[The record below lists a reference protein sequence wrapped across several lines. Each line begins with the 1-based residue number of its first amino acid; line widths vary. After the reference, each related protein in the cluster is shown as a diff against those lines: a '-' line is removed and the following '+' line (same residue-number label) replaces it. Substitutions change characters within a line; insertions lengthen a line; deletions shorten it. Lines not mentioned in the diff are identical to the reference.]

1 MHRIAASFFALR
13 SSPEGYEGRVLFPP
27 APGAGHVPERIMVEV
42 ELSRIII
49 NERSDQQ
56 VIVLKEKEGARAF
69 PILIG
74 IYEATAIDRGI
85 KEYRTPRP
93 LTHDLICS
101 ILKGLDVTLKR
112 TVVSDMRNRTFYATL
127 LLEQNGRTLEVD
139 SRPSDAIAISVQ
151 LGTPIFVE
159 EKVFDEVLKD
169 EDQ

>member
-1 MHRIAASFFALR
+1 MI
-13 SSPEGYEGRVLFPP
+13 
-27 APGAGHVPERIMVEV
+27 EV

-56 VIVLKEKEGARAF
+56 VIVLKEKQGQRSF

-101 ILKGLDVTLKR
+101 ILRGLNVTLRR
-112 TVVSDMRNRTFYATL
+112 TIVSDMRSHTFYATL
-127 LLEQNGRTLEVD
+127 VLEQNGRSVEVD
-139 SRPSDAIAISVQ
+139 ARPSDAIAISVQ
-151 LGTPIFVE
+151 LSAPIFVE

-169 EDQ
+169 EEQAGGEPNLEEEEGETEEK

>member
-1 MHRIAASFFALR
+1 
-13 SSPEGYEGRVLFPP
+13 
-27 APGAGHVPERIMVEV
+27 MVEV
-42 ELSRIII
+42 ELTRIII

-56 VIVLKEKEGARAF
+56 VIVLKEKGGDRAF

-101 ILKGLDVTLKR
+101 ILKGLEVTLKR

-127 LLEQNGRTLEVD
+127 ILERDGRTLEVD
-139 SRPSDAIAISVQ
+139 SRPSDAIAIAVQ
-151 LGTPIFVE
+151 LGAPIFVE
-159 EKVFDEVLKD
+159 EKVFEEVLKD
-169 EDQ
+169 GVPEGAEPIPDEEEEEEGEEGGAEEK

>member
-1 MHRIAASFFALR
+1 
-13 SSPEGYEGRVLFPP
+13 
-27 APGAGHVPERIMVEV
+27 MVEV

-56 VIVLKEKEGARAF
+56 VIVLKEKQGQRAF

-101 ILKGLDVTLKR
+101 ILKGLNVTLQR

-127 LLEQNGRTLEVD
+127 ILEQNGRTLEVD

-151 LGTPIFVE
+151 FGTPIFVE
-159 EKVFDEVLKD
+159 EKVFEEVSKD
-169 EDQ
+169 EEQLGGEPKDLDEEEGEEEEK

>member
-1 MHRIAASFFALR
+1 
-13 SSPEGYEGRVLFPP
+13 
-27 APGAGHVPERIMVEV
+27 MVEV

-56 VIVLKEKEGARAF
+56 VIVLKEKEGQRAF

-101 ILKGLDVTLKR
+101 ILKGLEVTLKR

-127 LLEQNGRTLEVD
+127 VLERDGRTLEVD
-139 SRPSDAIAISVQ
+139 SRPSDAIAVAVQ
-151 LGTPIFVE
+151 LGAPIFVE
-159 EKVFDEVLKD
+159 EKVFEEVVKDSTPEGVEPAPDE
-169 EDQ
+169 EEEEERRAET

>member
-1 MHRIAASFFALR
+1 
-13 SSPEGYEGRVLFPP
+13 
-27 APGAGHVPERIMVEV
+27 MVEV

-56 VIVLKEKEGARAF
+56 VIVLKEKQGQRAF

-101 ILKGLDVTLKR
+101 ILKGLNVTLRR
-112 TVVSDMRNRTFYATL
+112 TIVSDMRNHTFFATL
-127 LLEQNGRTLEVD
+127 ILEQDGRSVEVD
-139 SRPSDAIAISVQ
+139 ARPSDAIAISVQ
-151 LGTPIFVE
+151 LSAPIFVE

-169 EDQ
+169 EEQSGGEPNPDEEEDEPEEK

>member
-1 MHRIAASFFALR
+1 MI
-13 SSPEGYEGRVLFPP
+13 
-27 APGAGHVPERIMVEV
+27 EV

-56 VIVLKEKEGARAF
+56 VIVLKEKEGQRAF

-101 ILKGLDVTLKR
+101 ILRGLNVTLKR
-112 TVVSDMRNRTFYATL
+112 MVVSDMRNRTFYATL
-127 LLEQNGRTLEVD
+127 VLEQDGRTLEVD

-159 EKVFDEVLKD
+159 EKVFEEVSKD
-169 EDQ
+169 EEQPGGEPKNLDEEEAEQGEE